1 MSAPSLGEYIFGGRV
16 FYINETEEYAL
27 IEGPVEL
34 SNSPLD
40 SNGDV
45 SALGT
50 TSTSFGSGK
59 ANTLALL
66 EYSDENDA
74 PYIISNHI
82 DSYNIHEDWYIPSID
97 ELSNLYNSNYS
108 YNGFSETFYGSS
120 SLDNSNFKI
129 LRNNG
134 VVNNTNVKSTFA
146 IFKYIR
152 KQFYSKASI
161 SVSSIDKLRIPSR
174 SLVSFG
180 NISWNNNVYQTQ
192 EIPIRIRRAGSILVC
207 IDIDMNDLNDG
218 YEATPES
225 IFGDLPNLVSVR
237 DYNGNSWIPNGLS
250 NQISLNTIENGVA
263 YYLTFSRATTSIL
276 KVSGSELGNINTVV
290 PIGESYFPYLRG
302 PLKEIEQVFG
312 RNLEFIQYIVDIK
325 TNKYYP
331 NGGLEYLEKSSGYLI
346 SCEKSFTYIQ
356 KDS

>member
-45 SALGT
+45 SSLGT

-59 ANTLALL
+59 ANTIALL
-66 EYSDENDA
+66 EYSEENDA

-82 DSYNIHEDWYIPSID
+82 DSYNIHSDWYIPSID

-120 SLDNSNFKI
+120 SLDNSSFKI

-134 VVNNTNVKSTFA
+134 SVNSTTVQSTFA
-146 IFKYIR
+146 VFKYIR

-161 SVSSIDKLRIPSR
+161 SVSSIENLKIPSR

-192 EIPIRIRRAGSILVC
+192 EIPIRIRDAGSLLVC
-207 IDIDMNDLNDG
+207 IDIDMTDLNDD

-225 IFGDLPNLVSVR
+225 IFGDLPNLVSVKK
-237 DYNGNSWIPNGLS
+237 YNGNSWIPNGLS
-250 NQISLNTIENGVA
+250 NQITLNTIENGVA
-263 YYLTFSRATTSIL
+263 YHLTFSRKTISTL
-276 KVSGSELGNINTVV
+276 TVSGSELGDIDTVV
-290 PIGESYFPYLRG
+290 PAGESYFPYLRG
-302 PLKEIEQVFG
+302 STKQIQQVFG
-312 RNLEFIQYIVDIK
+312 RDLASIIYIVDIK
-325 TNKYYP
+325 TNRYYP

-346 SCEKSFTYIQ
+346 FSERSFTYKQ
-356 KDS
+356 THR